1 MSLLT
6 LFQLNLVAV
15 SVPVTVLPQHAYTAT
30 GRERASTATPRQRAD
45 KAKRRNRSFAATSR
59 RRAFTAGH

>member
-6 LFQLNLVAV
+6 LFQLNLGAV

-30 GRERASTATPRQRAD
+30 GRT
-45 KAKRRNRSFAATSR
+45 
-59 RRAFTAGH
+59 RAFTATSRTRAYTATARRRSFTAGA